1 MNLLKNS
8 VSRHIGKNMTD
19 VTSGFRGANKK
30 ATEIF
35 AEKYPSEYLADTVE
49 SLILAHDSGLSI
61 SEIGVTMQERQG
73 GLPSQNLIRSA
84 FYLFRSILV
93 IIATLTIKPR
103 KAQN

>member
-8 VSRHIGKNMTD
+8 VSRHIGQNMTD

-30 ATEIF
+30 TIEIF
-35 AEKYPSEYLADTVE
+35 SEFYPSEYLADTVE
-49 SLILAHDSGLSI
+49 SLILAHDKGLTI

-73 GLPSQNLIRSA
+73 GKPSQNLLRSS

-103 KAQN
+103 KG

>member
-30 ATEIF
+30 AIEIF

-93 IIATLTIKPR
+93 IIATLTIIPR